1 MYESIIRLSSWLS
14 GHNNKTPHELLRDL
28 SGMLPADDAQVQQLK
43 WPEFKE
49 RKRRGCGPICCPDLR
64 GEERVGNP
72 LTERRRRRTMEGGR
86 QEKERENEWH
96 SIKRLGRQAD
106 RRTWEEDISRCALTN
121 CGHTEL

>member
-1 MYESIIRLSSWLS
+1 M
-14 GHNNKTPHELLRDL
+14 
-28 SGMLPADDAQVQQLK
+28 PADDAQVQQLK

-72 LTERRRRRTMEGGR
+72 LTERRRTMEGGR

-106 RRTWEEDISRCALTN
+106 RHGRKTLVDVLSLTA
-121 CGHTEL
+121 GTPSFEMPLK